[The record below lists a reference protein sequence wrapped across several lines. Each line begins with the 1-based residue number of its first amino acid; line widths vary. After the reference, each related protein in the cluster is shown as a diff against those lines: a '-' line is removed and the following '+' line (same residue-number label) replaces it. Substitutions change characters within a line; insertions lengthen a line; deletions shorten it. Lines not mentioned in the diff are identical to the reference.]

1 MTAIG
6 PPAVIL
12 DSHSH
17 VLHSAAV
24 GDDYLL
30 DVWLPE
36 SYQGSALRY
45 PVLYLLDS
53 PGVFGLAVG
62 IVMTHVW
69 EGLLPE
75 LIVVGI
81 GKPMET
87 LDEWWAIRTR
97 DYSPKPLPGDD
108 GSGHA
113 DAFQRALRDEILPF
127 VDTTYRTDVDDRTIC
142 GHSVG
147 GVFVLSLLLN
157 RSALF
162 RRYLA
167 SSPALVVD
175 GQTLLDLR
183 ADGPPARSD
192 VPGRLFVS
200 VGTLDTELRPHIEA
214 FNTELQQ
221 RDYQGLHLDTAEL
234 AGYGHATAGFLGL
247 LTGLRRLFPMNNTPD
262 PG

>member
-1 MTAIG
+1 M
-6 PPAVIL
+6 IL

-45 PVLYLLDS
+45 PVLHLLDS

-127 VDTTYRTDVDDRTIC
+127 V
-142 GHSVG
+142 
-147 GVFVLSLLLN
+147 
-157 RSALF
+157 
-162 RRYLA
+162 
-167 SSPALVVD
+167 
-175 GQTLLDLR
+175 
-183 ADGPPARSD
+183 
-192 VPGRLFVS
+192 
-200 VGTLDTELRPHIEA
+200 
-214 FNTELQQ
+214 
-221 RDYQGLHLDTAEL
+221 
-234 AGYGHATAGFLGL
+234 
-247 LTGLRRLFPMNNTPD
+247 
-262 PG
+262 